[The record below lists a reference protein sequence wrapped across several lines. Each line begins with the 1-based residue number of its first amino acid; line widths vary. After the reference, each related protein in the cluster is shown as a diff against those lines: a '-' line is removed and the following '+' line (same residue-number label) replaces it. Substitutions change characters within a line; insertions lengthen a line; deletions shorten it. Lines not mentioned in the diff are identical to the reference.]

1 MKRLFV
7 KDAAPAAEIGEPREG
22 FLNLYLTGSVSSH
35 SHDNVEVARAARTP
49 NARRHGLTLRISR
62 DSRGDFTIE
71 KVEEF

>member
-7 KDAAPAAEIGEPREG
+7 KDAAPPAEIDKPQEG
-22 FLNLYLTGSVSSH
+22 FLNLYLTDNVSGH
-35 SHDNVEVARAARTP
+35 SYDNVEAARAARTP
-49 NARRHGLTLRISR
+49 HTRRHGLTLRISR